1 MRKEKSTPVSNFH
14 FHFSTIVFSE
24 LTLQGSKKRM
34 AKSLCHLHV
43 LSQSSLN
50 ITMFCSFTEIF
61 FFEIFDKHKYSQT
74 CHPRLCHFLSSTIP
88 FCKEGD
94 IGVYSIVVLSFSSS
108 GILVNSIFMCSIE
121 VTPSPVVDSFSS
133 LWLTNL
139 ICTHLSKTG
148 QCNVQHNLKVSYIS
162 Q

>member
-34 AKSLCHLHV
+34 AKSLCV
-43 LSQSSLN
+43 
-50 ITMFCSFTEIF
+50 TCMFCHNLHLTLPCSVRLQKKSVEIS
-61 FFEIFDKHKYSQT
+61 DKHKYSQT
-74 CHPRLCHFLSSTIP
+74 CHQRLCHFLSSTIP

-94 IGVYSIVVLSFSSS
+94 IEVYSIVVLSFSSR
-108 GILVNSIFMCSIE
+108 GILVHSIFMCSIE